1 LVELQRSTAV
11 DNFKFQVSIREG
23 LIRAP
28 MTHIAL
34 TIAGSDP
41 SGGAGIQA
49 DLKTFHQRGVYGTS
63 VITLLTV
70 QNTVKVSA
78 IEVLPPGFVADQLE
92 AVLEDIPPAA
102 AKTGAL
108 GNAEIIE
115 LLSEKAH
122 GFKFPLVVDPVMISK
137 HGQPL
142 MAEKARSALVELLL
156 PRALIVTPNLYEAE
170 ELAHMQVKDLESMK
184 EAASRIAALGP
195 KAVLVKG
202 GHLESDAV
210 DVLYFMDGYFYYR
223 SPRIP
228 TPHTHGTGC
237 TLSACITAELAKG
250 LDLPDAVEIAKRFVT
265 QAIKTNP
272 GLGGGSGPVNH
283 HALI

>member
-1 LVELQRSTAV
+1 
-11 DNFKFQVSIREG
+11 
-23 LIRAP
+23 
-28 MTHIAL
+28 MTYTAL

-70 QNTVKVSA
+70 QNTVKVSG
-78 IEVLPPGFVADQLE
+78 IEVLRPGFVAAQLE

-108 GNAEIIE
+108 GNTEIIE
-115 LLSEKAH
+115 LLSEKAQQ
-122 GFKFPLVVDPVMISK
+122 FKFPLVVDPVMISK

-142 MAEKARSALVELLL
+142 MPEKARSAFAELLL
-156 PRALIVTPNLYEAE
+156 PCALLVTPNLYEAG
-170 ELAHMQVKDLESMK
+170 ELARMQVTDLEGMK
-184 EAASRIAALGP
+184 EAASRIAAMGA

-210 DVLYFMDGYFYYR
+210 DVLYCLDGYFFYR

-228 TPHTHGTGC
+228 TRHTHGTGC
-237 TLSACITAELAKG
+237 TYSACITAELAKG
-250 LDLPDAVEIAKRFVT
+250 MDLPDAVEIAKKFVT

-272 GLGGGSGPVNH
+272 GLGKGSGPVNH
-283 HALI
+283 HALV